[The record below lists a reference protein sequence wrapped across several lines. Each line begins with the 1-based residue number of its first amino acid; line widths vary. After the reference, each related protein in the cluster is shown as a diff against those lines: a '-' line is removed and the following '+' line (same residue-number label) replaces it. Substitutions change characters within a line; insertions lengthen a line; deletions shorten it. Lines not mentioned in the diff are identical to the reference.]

1 MTREQKLA
9 LIVGFALV
17 LVVGVLISDQLSV
30 ARRPVDPT
38 VGGLA
43 MSLEPSAMDYQPG
56 LGRQLENIPAPSVVR
71 YPPVDQTRVVLV
83 DPAMSPIMDE
93 SISGESTSL
102 AEAALQGLE
111 SVGRIMREAQD
122 NGIPA
127 YNEVPVIEMQ
137 PRPLDRPTESAA
149 SRTASNDPAP
159 REDVRPV
166 RTHRVD
172 EGETLWSIA
181 KKYYGD
187 GAAAT
192 ELAKYNENRIGKGG
206 MIREGASLLIP
217 DRGEL
222 GLSQATPRTPTAAK
236 TTETRTAKSE
246 PKKTDTTEKGKSKS
260 DPAKT
265 YTVKS
270 GDTLQKI
277 SEKHFGTTRRWMEIV
292 AMNKD
297 VIDDEDNVRVGT
309 VLKIPSR

>member
-83 DPAMSPIMDE
+83 DPVTEPILDE

-102 AEAALQGLE
+102 AAAAMEGLE
-111 SVGRIMREAQD
+111 SVGRMMREAQD
-122 NGIPA
+122 NGIAA

-137 PRPLDRPTESAA
+137 PRPIDLPTETTSP
-149 SRTASNDPAP
+149 RTAAKDPAP
-159 REDVRPV
+159 RDEVRAV

-192 ELAKYNENRIGKGG
+192 ELAKYNEKRVGKGG
-206 MIREGASLLIP
+206 VIREGASLLIP
-217 DRGEL
+217 DREEL
-222 GLSQATPRTPTAAK
+222 GLARATPRTPTAEKA
-236 TTETRTAKSE
+236 TETRTAKAE
-246 PKKTDTTEKGKSKS
+246 PKKSDTSEKAKTKADS
-260 DPAKT
+260 AKT

-292 AMNKD
+292 SMNKD

>member
-30 ARRPVDPT
+30 ARRSVDPT
-38 VGGLA
+38 EGGLA

-83 DPAMSPIMDE
+83 DPVTEP
-93 SISGESTSL
+93 SIDESTSL
-102 AEAALQGLE
+102 AAAALEGLE

-137 PRPLDRPTESAA
+137 PRPLDRPMEAPA
-149 SRTASNDPAP
+149 SRTATNDPAP
-159 REDVRPV
+159 REDVRAV

-192 ELAKYNENRIGKGG
+192 ELAKYNEKRIGKGG

-217 DRGEL
+217 DREDL
-222 GLSQATPRTPTAAK
+222 GLAQATPRTPTTAK
-236 TTETRTAKSE
+236 ATETRTAKAE
-246 PKKTDTTEKGKSKS
+246 PKKTDTTEKAKPKTEA
-260 DPAKT
+260 AKT